1 MPSSMDGFKMSGDFE
16 MINIKTGNRLVIQM
30 DGTELRDQV
39 TPPSIEWCDKGEHY
53 VSKQSGNF
61 TGEGASQLWIC
72 LECAKR

>member
-1 MPSSMDGFKMSGDFE
+1 MDGNKMSGDFE
-16 MINIKTGNRLVIQM
+16 MINIKTGDRLVIQM

-39 TPPSIEWCDKGEHY
+39 TPPSIEWCDRGEHY
-53 VSKQSGNF
+53 VSKLSGTY